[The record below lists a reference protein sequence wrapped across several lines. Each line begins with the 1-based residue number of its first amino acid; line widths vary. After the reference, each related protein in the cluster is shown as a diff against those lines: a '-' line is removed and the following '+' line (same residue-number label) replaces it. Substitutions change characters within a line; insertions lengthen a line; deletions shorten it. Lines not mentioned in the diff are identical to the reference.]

1 MVSISIVAEN
11 KPDAHQTTTCTDNES
26 LQHLT
31 IAVLLIKIL
40 FFFSTTQHKC
50 PALATRSLLCFFIL
64 SSTLLRGVEMWKSL
78 TN

>member
-40 FFFSTTQHKC
+40 FFFRPLSTNVQRWPPDPYFAFSSLVPHFSEEWKC
-50 PALATRSLLCFFIL
+50 
-64 SSTLLRGVEMWKSL
+64 GKV
-78 TN
+78 